1 MTIIDICMMVTVLV
15 YLSAV
20 TYEYIT
26 SKIDDMYKKLYYKEL
41 QNNEYLIKQ
50 LEEKEK
56 EIKEL
61 KDEKYKNS

>member
-1 MTIIDICMMVTVLV
+1 MMVTVLV

-26 SKIDDMYKKLYYKEL
+26 SKVDDMYKKLYYKEL